1 MINTAT
7 ERRQVFKR
15 QRGQWVAG
23 LVTYHDHKVRVLEWV
38 QSDFAQGLL
47 NNSVSATESAM
58 ISNPSKPT
66 P

>member
-15 QRGQWVAG
+15 VRGQWVPG
-23 LVTYHDHKVRVLEWV
+23 SVTYHDHKVRVLAWV
-38 QSDFAQGLL
+38 ESDFARQLL
-47 NNSVSATESAM
+47 NKSVGHVVVST
-58 ISNPSKPT
+58 KPT